1 MELSE
6 APQPQP
12 PSDSPAA
19 AASYPPWVLL
29 ECRCSAAGDEDEGGD
44 AWTAAACR
52 TSAGEPIRAS
62 VRVAA
67 PPAES
72 QVCLQV
78 KDRSYAVVVAAHG
91 DSVLIAVG
99 FNQYERQPEY
109 FVYSAGAGT
118 TKPPSLRLL
127 PPTSA
132 HSNIEAT
139 GLIMRPG
146 REDDDLVVASL
157 DLRPVMV
164 GGRDGEVL
172 QQQMVAGG
180 GLLCWVRRHGLIFCN
195 VLDEAPVL
203 RHVPFA
209 PVEEEEGDH
218 ALLCRG
224 STHDACI
231 AADGTVR
238 LVAVH
243 PRCCYGGSGATHC
256 RRSSN
261 AYTIRTWT
269 LRTDTMAWAMDG
281 VLDATELWALD
292 AAKALPRAQPAY
304 PIIVS
309 EDEPHLVFFI
319 NAGDGTEWM
328 ILVDTRSKTIRSV
341 RRYDRGYYFNSS
353 PRCSDVAAAAS
364 SVTKSRS
371 SVVTV
376 NEEQRLGEDD
386 GRNLKAPAAS
396 AEETTILA
404 VLQEIPG
411 LAREDMLK
419 AYSILSHDING
430 RRFRS
435 LLGLPVDLRKD
446 WLLMEIKSSEA
457 CSVCSACTANLRR
470 G

>member
-1 MELSE
+1 MTSWRR
-6 APQPQP
+6 
-12 PSDSPAA
+12 PSTWCRRRAITAA
-19 AASYPPWVLL
+19 AAFELVLL
-29 ECRCSAAGDEDEGGD
+29 RRGD
-44 AWTAAACR
+44 W
-52 TSAGEPIRAS
+52 S
-62 VRVAA
+62 VKR
-67 PPAES
+67 PAM
-72 QVCLQV
+72 
-78 KDRSYAVVVAAHG
+78 
-91 DSVLIAVG
+91 I
-99 FNQYERQPEY
+99 
-109 FVYSAGAGT
+109 
-118 TKPPSLRLL
+118 
-127 PPTSA
+127 
-132 HSNIEAT
+132 
-139 GLIMRPG
+139 
-146 REDDDLVVASL
+146 
-157 DLRPVMV
+157 

-203 RHVPFA
+203 RRVPFP

-224 STHDACI
+224 STHDARI

-243 PRCCYGGSGATHC
+243 HRCCCGGSGATHC

-319 NAGDGTEWM
+319 VCESFRTKKNAGDGTEWM

-341 RRYDRGYYFNSS
+341 RRYDRGCGYWRGRIFLPSGLSDYFNSS

-411 LAREDMLK
+411 LACEDMLK
-419 AYSILSHDING
+419 AYSILSHDGSG

-435 LLGLPVDLRKD
+435 LLGLPVSLRKD
-446 WLLMEIKSSEA
+446 RLLMEIKTSEA
-457 CSVCSACTANLRR
+457 CSVCSACTANLQRD
-470 G
+470 